1 MADVTA
7 CACSDDVLLCDGCRA
22 GVVELAAAVAEMI
35 AHTRANGVNEIEY
48 ADPFTGRVSRMR
60 REGAVGWLIVDVRRL
75 GSAERLR
82 TRPSAGS
89 A

>member
-1 MADVTA
+1 MAATT
-7 CACSDDVLLCDGCRA
+7 CACSDEVLLCDGCRV
-22 GVVELAAAVAEMI
+22 GVVELAGAVAEMV

-48 ADPFTGRVSRMR
+48 ADPFTSRVSTLR
-60 REGAVGWLIVDVRRL
+60 RDQAGAWCVVDVRLL

-82 TRPSAGS
+82 TRPASGS